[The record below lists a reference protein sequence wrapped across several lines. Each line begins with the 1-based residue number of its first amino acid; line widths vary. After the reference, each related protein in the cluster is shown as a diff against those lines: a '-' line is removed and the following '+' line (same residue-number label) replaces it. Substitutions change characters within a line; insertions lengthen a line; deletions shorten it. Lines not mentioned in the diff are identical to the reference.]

1 MRSECSS
8 LDAEL
13 TASQTARAQLDALA
27 AAVGSTEN
35 AAATC
40 TQLVVALADF
50 VPLLDTAEALA
61 SQGTAACGTLALPE
75 GAWRHSL
82 FCVQAVLFAH
92 AQFPLFPFSQRRAAG
107 QMRGVLLCRRWRCRT
122 WRLSMQGCIDDL
134 SSQASPGAHIPSS
147 SSDATGGEAIPR
159 CCCAAQ
165 PLRTPAYT

>member
-27 AAVGSTEN
+27 AAAGSKEN

-61 SQGTAACGTLALPE
+61 SQGTAACGTLALPD

-82 FCVQAVLFAH
+82 CPQSVLSAHCAVSPISLFTAPSSGTD
-92 AQFPLFPFSQRRAAG
+92 AWRAA
-107 QMRGVLLCRRWRCRT
+107 MPTLALPD
-122 WRLSMQGCIDDL
+122 M
-134 SSQASPGAHIPSS
+134 
-147 SSDATGGEAIPR
+147 
-159 CCCAAQ
+159 AAFNA
-165 PLRTPAYT
+165 RMHR

>member
-13 TASQTARAQLDALA
+13 TESQTARAQLDALA
-27 AAVGSTEN
+27 AAAGSKEN

-75 GAWRHSL
+75 GAWRHSPL
-82 FCVQAVLFAH
+82 VQSVPLLTH
-92 AQFPLFPFSQRRAAG
+92 SVPCFPLHSAEQRDRCVACCYADPGAAG
-107 QMRGVLLCRRWRCRT
+107 HGGFQCKDASMTLAAKH
-122 WRLSMQGCIDDL
+122 RLVR
-134 SSQASPGAHIPSS
+134 IPPFL
-147 SSDATGGEAIPR
+147 SDATGGEAIPR
-159 CCCAAQ
+159 CSCAAQ